1 MSISFWTF
9 DCPSN
14 HTGSSQNKS
23 IRLARC
29 SAVLLQ
35 CVHRIFPDP
44 SFSLSLSLSLFCSL
58 SFALSLS
65 LSHTH
70 THIRTLQKLMC
81 HMRHVSALLFRL
93 CSFLAISCWSFSSD
107 SILSFARTTCTYATG
122 IMLRRTVTPS
132 RLKGI
137 APQHWVK
144 HAQTCTTLSQ
154 VKRKKS
160 INQSGKAAA
169 RKMTP
174 WCAVKRITYGIY
186 IT

>member
-1 MSISFWTF
+1 MSVSSWTF
-9 DCPSN
+9 CFPSN

-23 IRLARC
+23 ISLAYW

-35 CVHRIFPDP
+35 CVHCIFPDP
-44 SFSLSLSLSLFCSL
+44 SISI
-58 SFALSLS
+58 S

-70 THIRTLQKLMC
+70 THTHIHTHTCTHTLQKLMC

-93 CSFLAISCWSFSSD
+93 CSFLAMSCWSFSSD

-122 IMLRRTVTPS
+122 IMLRYTETPS
-132 RLKGI
+132 QLKGI
-137 APQHWVK
+137 ALQHWVK
-144 HAQTCTTLSQ
+144 HAHTYTTLSR

-160 INQSGKAAA
+160 INQSGKTAVW
-169 RKMTP
+169 KMTP
-174 WCAVKRITYGIY
+174 WCAVKRINYGIY